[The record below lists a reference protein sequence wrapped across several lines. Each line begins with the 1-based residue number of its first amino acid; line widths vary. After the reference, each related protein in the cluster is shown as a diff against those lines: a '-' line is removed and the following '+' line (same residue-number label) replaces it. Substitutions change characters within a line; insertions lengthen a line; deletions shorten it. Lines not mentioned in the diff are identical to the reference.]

1 MNEEDDIVMV
11 EHHIP
16 NEIIYAITGDVL
28 KIHECLD
35 RIDISSTIKSLTR
48 QRQVSDHTLSI
59 RYDHS
64 HVYSIRHRYSSI
76 EILHIDTFA
85 SIVRYL

>member
-1 MNEEDDIVMV
+1 MKSDDIVMV

-35 RIDISSTIKSLTR
+35 RIDISSTIEG
-48 QRQVSDHTLSI
+48 I
-59 RYDHS
+59 A
-64 HVYSIRHRYSSI
+64 I
-76 EILHIDTFA
+76 
-85 SIVRYL
+85 